1 MYKIS
6 KYIKDYFRAFITPS
20 FGSIK
25 PALKNLEEKG
35 FVESRKSLS
44 EGGKQYGYYSITQA
58 GREELK
64 KQILSPIPKN
74 PVQFF
79 ANANIKISCASLLN
93 KKEVAEVLF
102 NIKSVAMEHK
112 FQAENTLNDDYTP
125 NTFYGKV
132 ILDNSIKQYENF
144 IEFIESLEK
153 ENGKN

>member
-6 KYIKDYFRAFITPS
+6 KYIKDYFRAYMNPS

-25 PALKNLEEKG
+25 PALKILEEKG
-35 FVESRKSLS
+35 FIESRKSLS
-44 EGGKQYGYYSITQA
+44 EGGKQYGYYTITQA

-64 KQILSPIPKN
+64 KLILIPISKN

-79 ANANIKISCASLLN
+79 ANANIKISCASFLDR
-93 KKEVAEVLF
+93 KEVADLLF
-102 NIKSVAMEHK
+102 NIKSMAMEQK
-112 FQAENTLNDDYTP
+112 FQAENILNDDYTP

-132 ILDNSIKQYENF
+132 VLDNTIKQYDNF

>member
-25 PALKNLEEKG
+25 PAQKNLEEKG

-44 EGGKQYGYYSITQA
+44 QGGKQYGYYSITQA

-79 ANANIKISCASLLN
+79 ANANIKISCASLLD
-93 KKEVAEVLF
+93 KKETRKTEIQPDYSCFEIGNQFVVGYGLDYDGF
-102 NIKSVAMEHK
+102 YRNIP
-112 FQAENTLNDDYTP
+112 YIG
-125 NTFYGKV
+125 Y
-132 ILDNSIKQYENF
+132 
-144 IEFIESLEK
+144 IET
-153 ENGKN
+153 